1 MDMCLNCLSLGTRH
15 GRPTA
20 RRNAVPSSSSPSSPS
35 LHGLLTA
42 GGALACIA
50 TLAGF
55 AGHLHWLPEL
65 ASHFRLQYAIALAL
79 LAAVMLARAH
89 YRWALL
95 FVSGA
100 LLNTLLLTPRLL
112 PPAEASA
119 TADEP
124 RLRLLLANV
133 RAENR
138 AIARIQAMIDD
149 SAADLVVL
157 LEVTPELAAHL
168 ESWAGRYPYR
178 QTMPRNDYFGI
189 ALLSRLPFQKA
200 EVVTLSAAGLP
211 SIIAELGDGKQRF
224 TLIGTHP
231 LPPVSAA
238 AAADRNAQ
246 FAALAMRARQTH
258 TPLVLAG
265 DLNTSPW
272 SPWFARLLRDS
283 GLRDSA
289 DGRGLHSSWPAG
301 WPLLWIPID
310 HVLVS
315 TDIRIQD
322 RRTGADFGSD
332 HYPVIV
338 DFQVASR

>member
-1 MDMCLNCLSLGTRH
+1 M
-15 GRPTA
+15 
-20 RRNAVPSSSSPSSPS
+20 PSSPSPSPSSPS

-42 GGALACIA
+42 AGTFACLA

-55 AGHLHWLPEL
+55 AGHLSWLAEL
-65 ASHFRLQYAIALAL
+65 ASHFRLQYAVALAL

-89 YRWALL
+89 HRWALL

-100 LLNTLLLTPRLL
+100 LLNALLLTPRLL

-119 TADEP
+119 TTDEP

-133 RAENR
+133 HAENR
-138 AIARIQAMIDD
+138 DIARIQAMIDA

-168 ESWAGRYPYR
+168 ESRVGRYPHR
-178 QTMPRNDYFGI
+178 RMVPRNDYFGI

-200 EVVTLSAAGLP
+200 AVVTL
-211 SIIAELGDGKQRF
+211 
-224 TLIGTHP
+224 
-231 LPPVSAA
+231 SAA

-272 SPWFARLLRDS
+272 SPWFARLLRES

-310 HVLVS
+310 HVLAS

-322 RRTGADFGSD
+322 RQTGADFGSD